1 MNSQLIESIPIVW
14 IFFGVSALMLFF
26 CELGYQFGVRAKTR
40 GDTEFNTP
48 LGPMVGGLL
57 GMLAFVLAFTF
68 SMASSQHDLRK
79 KNVLEEANLIGTAYL
94 RADLLE
100 ERYKIQVKQL
110 LRDYVAIRV
119 AAADG
124 SALETALEKSTE
136 IHRLIWAPVSSAALD
151 QPDTNTALVVQA
163 INDVIDMHEKRVTGA
178 LRNRVPM
185 SVWVALAAINALAMI
200 TLGIQ
205 VGHTG
210 NRRLI
215 ALIPLALAFAVLVT
229 LVVDL
234 NRPSTGLIK
243 VGQQSMSDLESSMA
257 PETQ

>member
-1 MNSQLIESIPIVW
+1 
-14 IFFGVSALMLFF
+14 MLFF
-26 CELGYQFGVRAKTR
+26 CELGYQFGVRAQTR
-40 GDTEFNTP
+40 GDKEFNTS

-79 KNVLEEANLIGTAYL
+79 KNVLEEANVIGTAYL

-110 LRDYVAIRV
+110 LRDYVAIRL

-124 SALETALEKSTE
+124 SDLETALEKSTE
-136 IHRLIWAPVSSAALD
+136 IHRLLWATVSSAALD

-163 INDVIDMHEKRVTGA
+163 INDVIDMHETRVTGA

-215 ALIPLALAFAVLVT
+215 ALVPLTLAFAVLVT

-243 VGQQSMSDLESSMA
+243 VGQQSMSDLQSSMA
-257 PETQ
+257 PETR